1 LSKSS
6 YRRHKETS
14 EKSEMSE
21 AAIVL
26 PTGVAPYNRCH
37 IHPMVVFNILD
48 HHIRRPEADRVIGA
62 LLGTISEETGVVE
75 IRNCF
80 PVPHSEGE
88 QVRSKCDFH
97 SLDINLSFS
106 TSIFGNQHFGNPQA
120 SKTNLGLLSSVS
132 ICPRAPNAPLD
143 PIDID
148 YQRHFVHFIFP
159 N

>member
-1 LSKSS
+1 
-6 YRRHKETS
+6 
-14 EKSEMSE
+14 MSE

-62 LLGTISEETGVVE
+62 LLGTISEETGIVE

-88 QVRSKCDFH
+88 QVCPLLHTYRARLHPRCTQIPGIGLARWLEIGVKRRWHQLFSKR
-97 SLDINLSFS
+97 LSA
-106 TSIFGNQHFGNPQA
+106 TSMSMF
-120 SKTNLGLLSSVS
+120 
-132 ICPRAPNAPLD
+132 
-143 PIDID
+143 
-148 YQRHFVHFIFP
+148 
-159 N
+159 